1 MIEGDLVDF
10 RELLYVLTIEEEKSF
25 SNAAKKLFMAQPSL
39 SQYIKR
45 LEGSLG
51 FLLFKRSHTPL
62 TLTDEGKQYVDYA
75 KRILI
80 LKEEMQRV
88 LEEVANAERGSIS
101 LGIPSIRGSY
111 LLPMMIPFFKYRHPK
126 IEVTPVEVM
135 AGGSDEL
142 EKWLSEGKLDLCIL
156 SHPISRNDL
165 EYEMIFEEEILLAV
179 PPSNKTISSEQAIK
193 HNASHLLYL
202 KELKGQPFILTTNQT
217 RLRKAIERVLAEANF
232 SPRIIMETNSLETAQ
247 KMVSVGYG
255 CTFVPEMFMR
265 APYERHCPTYQSVQ
279 ESDYRWPLLIAHRK
293 GGYLSKATKTF
304 LGDIKLYCR
313 DYLRSELIHAI
324 GSVCNENMCE

>member
-1 MIEGDLVDF
+1 MMYINFIGLYYIMIEGDLVDF

-101 LGIPSIRGSY
+101 LGIPSIR
-111 LLPMMIPFFKYRHPK
+111 
-126 IEVTPVEVM
+126 
-135 AGGSDEL
+135 
-142 EKWLSEGKLDLCIL
+142 
-156 SHPISRNDL
+156 
-165 EYEMIFEEEILLAV
+165 
-179 PPSNKTISSEQAIK
+179 
-193 HNASHLLYL
+193 
-202 KELKGQPFILTTNQT
+202 
-217 RLRKAIERVLAEANF
+217 
-232 SPRIIMETNSLETAQ
+232 
-247 KMVSVGYG
+247 
-255 CTFVPEMFMR
+255 
-265 APYERHCPTYQSVQ
+265 
-279 ESDYRWPLLIAHRK
+279 
-293 GGYLSKATKTF
+293 
-304 LGDIKLYCR
+304 
-313 DYLRSELIHAI
+313 
-324 GSVCNENMCE
+324 